1 MTIWTKQ
8 SPSTRLPDAALDPA
22 GWSGPVAMPG
32 LAARLRRF
40 VKRNAF
46 SVTVLLPTAL
56 AAVYLFGIAAP
67 QFESEA
73 RFVIRGRS
81 GGGGGGMGAMAE
93 MAQSAGFKPA
103 SEDAMGVR
111 DYLQSHER
119 SPRCAS
125 ACPWSTSSPAGGRP
139 IARLWWEAPTAE
151 RLLDYF
157 RRMASAEYDTTSGI
171 TALRV
176 RSFRPEDSQVIAQH
190 LLTLSEELVNMLNR
204 RLQEDGLRVA
214 REEVTRA
221 EARLTAA
228 QLSVGAFRERAR
240 AVDPTRSAGYSLETI
255 GKLEG
260 ALAQARAEL
269 AEAQRFARADN
280 PRLLQLRNR
289 AEGLTGQIAEERR
302 RLGDSTDGVSQQVGE
317 YERLGVEQELARA
330 QLASATASL
339 ERARGDAT
347 RQQIFLLPGG
357 RAEPGRIC
365 PLPEGH
371 LVHPLRLH
379 LPFRGLRPSLAAHRR
394 NARTCVV
401 SLDSCVA
408 AGLLAAA
415 GAVAQTPFQSLQQM
429 QTNTLLGAGPA
440 PPSRRR
446 RAWRRRC
453 PTWSGRTAC

>member
-8 SPSTRLPDAALDPA
+8 SPPTRLPEAALDPA

-32 LAARLRRF
+32 LGARLRRF

-46 SVTVLLPTAL
+46 AVTVLLPTAL
-56 AAVYLFGIAAP
+56 AGAYLFGVAAP

-73 RFVIRGRS
+73 RFLIRGRS
-81 GGGGGGMGAMAE
+81 GGGGGGLGAMAE

-111 DYLQSHER
+111 DYLQSHDAVAALRQRLSLVEIFR
-119 SPRCAS
+119 
-125 ACPWSTSSPAGGRP
+125 RP
-139 IARLWWEAPTAE
+139 EADPLARLWWEAPTAE

-176 RSFRPEDSQVIAQH
+176 RSFRPEDSQAIAQT
-190 LLTLSEELVNMLNR
+190 LLTMSEELVNVLNR

-221 EARLTAA
+221 EGRLAAA
-228 QLSVGAFRERAR
+228 QLAVGAFRERAR

-289 AEGLTGQIAEERR
+289 AEGLVGQIAEERR
-302 RLGDSTDGVSQQVGE
+302 RLGDSNDGVSQQVGE

-339 ERARGDAT
+339 ERARGDAL
-347 RQQIFLLPGG
+347 RQQIFLLRVVEPNL
-357 RAEPGRIC
+357 AEYARYPKATLSVLYIFAC
-365 PLPEGH
+365 LS
-371 LVHPLRLH
+371 VAY
-379 LPFRGLRPSLAAHRR
+379 GLAWL
-394 NARTCVV
+394 
-401 SLDSCVA
+401 LI
-408 AGLLAAA
+408 AGMREHA
-415 GAVAQTPFQSLQQM
+415 S
-429 QTNTLLGAGPA
+429 
-440 PPSRRR
+440 
-446 RAWRRRC
+446 
-453 PTWSGRTAC
+453 

>member
-8 SPSTRLPDAALDPA
+8 SPSTRLADAALDPA

-40 VKRNAF
+40 VQRNAF
-46 SVTVLLPTAL
+46 AVTVLLPTAL

-73 RFVIRGRS
+73 RFIVRGRS

-111 DYLQSHER
+111 DYLQSHDAVAALRQRLPLVDIFRRPE
-119 SPRCAS
+119 AD
-125 ACPWSTSSPAGGRP
+125 P

-157 RRMASAEYDTTSGI
+157 RRMALAEYDTTSGI

-214 REEVTRA
+214 RDEVTRA

-228 QLSVGAFRERAR
+228 QLAVGAFRERAR
-240 AVDPTRSAGYSLETI
+240 AVDPARSAGYSLETI

-269 AEAQRFARADN
+269 VEAQRFARADN

-339 ERARGDAT
+339 ERARGDAM
-347 RQQIFLLPGG
+347 RQQIFLLRVVEPNM
-357 RAEPGRIC
+357 AEYARYPKATLSVLYVFAC
-365 PLPEGH
+365 LS
-371 LVHPLRLH
+371 VAY
-379 LPFRGLRPSLAAHRR
+379 GLAWL
-394 NARTCVV
+394 
-401 SLDSCVA
+401 LI
-408 AGLLAAA
+408 AGMREHA
-415 GAVAQTPFQSLQQM
+415 S
-429 QTNTLLGAGPA
+429 
-440 PPSRRR
+440 
-446 RAWRRRC
+446 
-453 PTWSGRTAC
+453 

>member
-8 SPSTRLPDAALDPA
+8 SPSTRLADAALDPA

-111 DYLQSHER
+111 DYLQSHDAVTALRQRLPLVDIFRRPE
-119 SPRCAS
+119 AD
-125 ACPWSTSSPAGGRP
+125 P

-176 RSFRPEDSQVIAQH
+176 RSFRPGDSQAIAQH
-190 LLTLSEELVNMLNR
+190 LLTLSEELVNTLNR
-204 RLQEDGLRVA
+204 RLQEDGLHVA
-214 REEVTRA
+214 RDEVTRA
-221 EARLTAA
+221 EGRLTAA
-228 QLSVGAFRERAR
+228 QLAIGAFRERAR

-289 AEGLTGQIAEERR
+289 AEGLTGQITEERR

-347 RQQIFLLPGG
+347 RQQIFLLRVVEPNL
-357 RAEPGRIC
+357 AEYARYPKATLSVLYVFVC
-365 PLPEGH
+365 LS
-371 LVHPLRLH
+371 VAY
-379 LPFRGLRPSLAAHRR
+379 GLAWL
-394 NARTCVV
+394 
-401 SLDSCVA
+401 LI
-408 AGLLAAA
+408 AGMREHA
-415 GAVAQTPFQSLQQM
+415 S
-429 QTNTLLGAGPA
+429 
-440 PPSRRR
+440 
-446 RAWRRRC
+446 
-453 PTWSGRTAC
+453 

>member
-8 SPSTRLPDAALDPA
+8 SPSTGLADAALDTA

-40 VKRNAF
+40 VRRHAF
-46 SVTVLLPTAL
+46 AVTVLLPTAL
-56 AAVYLFGIAAP
+56 AALYLYGIAAP

-73 RFVIRGRS
+73 RFIVRGRS
-81 GGGGGGMGAMAE
+81 GGGGGGAGAVAE

-103 SEDAMGVR
+103 SEEAMGVR
-111 DYLQSHER
+111 DYLQSHDAVAALRQRLPLVEIFR
-119 SPRCAS
+119 
-125 ACPWSTSSPAGGRP
+125 RP
-139 IARLWWEAPTAE
+139 EADPLARLWWEAPNAE

-157 RRMASAEYDTTSGI
+157 RRMTAAEYDTTSGI

-176 RSFRPEDSQVIAQH
+176 RSFRAEDSQAIARQ
-190 LLTLSEELVNMLNR
+190 LLTLSEALVNALNR

-221 EARLTAA
+221 EQRLTAA
-228 QLSVGAFRERAR
+228 QLAIGAFRERAR

-289 AEGLTGQIAEERR
+289 AEGLVGQIAEERR
-302 RLGDSTDGVSQQVGE
+302 RLGEGSDGVSQQVGE

-330 QLASATASL
+330 QLASATTSL
-339 ERARGDAT
+339 ERARGDAM
-347 RQQIFLLPGG
+347 RQQIFLLRVVEPNL
-357 RAEPGRIC
+357 AEYARYPKATLSILYIFAC
-365 PLPEGH
+365 LS
-371 LVHPLRLH
+371 VAY
-379 LPFRGLRPSLAAHRR
+379 GLAWL
-394 NARTCVV
+394 
-401 SLDSCVA
+401 LI
-408 AGLLAAA
+408 AGMREHA
-415 GAVAQTPFQSLQQM
+415 S
-429 QTNTLLGAGPA
+429 
-440 PPSRRR
+440 
-446 RAWRRRC
+446 
-453 PTWSGRTAC
+453 